1 MDYAQSLWLFSV
13 LLFGIILVPGMDM
26 FFVIANAL
34 TGGRKVGLAAVGG
47 IMLGGAVHA
56 LFGAL
61 VVGALAQLPG
71 VVFRVMIVIGA
82 GYMAWIGYTLLRSSI
97 TVGAI
102 GKASSRSNWVAFR
115 QGTITCLLNPK
126 AYLFVLAVYP
136 QFIRPEFGPIW
147 SQAVVMG
154 VLSVTMQ
161 FLVYGGLALAAGRG
175 RDALI
180 GNPGVTVG
188 IGRGA
193 GALFLVAALFTA
205 WHGVTQHV
213 GP

>member
-13 LLFGIILVPGMDM
+13 LLFGIIVVPGMDM

-34 TGGRKVGLAAVGG
+34 TGGRKAGLAAVAG
-47 IMLGGAVHA
+47 IMLGGAVHT

-71 VVFRVMIVIGA
+71 IIFQVMIVIGA
-82 GYMAWIGYTLLRSSI
+82 AYMGWIGYTLLRSSI

-115 QGTITCLLNPK
+115 QGTVTCLLNPK

-136 QFIRPEFGPIW
+136 QFLRPEFGPIW
-147 SQAVVMG
+147 SQALVMG
-154 VLSVTMQ
+154 VLSVSMQ
-161 FLVYGGLALAAGRG
+161 FVVYGGLALAAGKG

-180 GNPGVTVG
+180 GNPGVTAW

>member
-61 VVGALAQLPG
+61 VVGALAQPPG